1 MNPAPMILDDAHCE
15 LCGEPIPQE
24 DVSVEAFEASGLL
37 ICTECLEATLDA
49 STFNA
54 RTTMGLVGAGR

>member
-1 MNPAPMILDDAHCE
+1 MTEATLPDESFCE

-37 ICTECLEATLDA
+37 ICTDCLEATLDA
-49 STFNA
+49 STVNPRA
-54 RTTMGLVGAGR
+54 EVGLA

>member
-1 MNPAPMILDDAHCE
+1 MNRAAIIPAQDGHCD

-37 ICTECLEATLDA
+37 ICPLCNEHNLEAL
-49 STFNA
+49 NYE
-54 RTTMGLVGAGR
+54 RTCHAL

>member
-1 MNPAPMILDDAHCE
+1 MTLPDEAFCE

-37 ICTECLEATLDA
+37 ICADCLEATLDA
-49 STFNA
+49 SPVNPRA
-54 RTTMGLVGAGR
+54 EVGLA